1 MNYKYSLCFL
11 YLHYSDTRQI
21 RQCNLPLHDFHT
33 LETVIGYQQAAI
45 QIGKVHRRRKLRSGR
60 NGAGSFSHA
69 AHHHFHPQST
79 RQRHHFHASR
89 MPVHF
94 INLILIP
101 VKHLSVPRC
110 LLNAEWTHL
119 QISVT
124 DFARSPMQYRPIALW
139 A

>member
-45 QIGKVHRRRKLRSGR
+45 QIGKVHRQLLLHVLGVLVDGDHLQHLVGPVED
-60 NGAGSFSHA
+60 GAARGLTFIPKA
-69 AHHHFHPQST
+69 RANVT
-79 RQRHHFHASR
+79 IFHASR

-94 INLILIP
+94 INLILMP
-101 VKHLSVPRC
+101 VKAS
-110 LLNAEWTHL
+110 
-119 QISVT
+119 
-124 DFARSPMQYRPIALW
+124 FSPTMSFKR
-139 A
+139 